1 MIDFDLEIKNIQPI
15 NIKNMELKRYKIDDN
30 IIRSIILYNKAIA
43 EIKTKHLDLAIKDL
57 KKALSYN
64 QGFAEG
70 IKLLGLCY
78 VNNKE
83 YKRAEKTFKNLIKYE
98 IYSALAK
105 EYIKRILV
113 ERSMSKTL
121 KGIRRVKDSS
131 DNEKKQSILI
141 KCLRGRVIGGL
152 VILTIFM
159 AGIILT
165 LGVPALHKAFSAKAK
180 TTNSLVSSEEK
191 INENFEQKNISP
203 TISYEEYENV
213 QKKLDDTKSELDNY
227 KNKYNII
234 LMLNEVEKSY
244 IDGNYEKAAMNLL
257 HIKNMKFD
265 DESKIK
271 FDKLWSDIKTN
282 YIWTIYNQG
291 NRLYKEGKYQEA
303 LPKLKLASE
312 IDPNLDIMPWLTFQI
327 GTCYK
332 ETSDNG
338 NALVFFQKVK
348 ANYPKSD
355 YASYAESMINQIG
368 NKKIDAIE

>member
-30 IIRSIILYNKAIA
+30 IIKSIILYNKAIA
-43 EIKTKHLDLAIKDL
+43 EIKTKDLDLAIKDL
-57 KKALSYN
+57 KKALAYN
-64 QGFAEG
+64 QGFVEG

-83 YKRAEKTFKNLIKYE
+83 YRRAEKTFKHLIKYE

-113 ERSMSKTL
+113 ERNMSKTL
-121 KGIRRVKDSS
+121 NVIRRVKDSS
-131 DNEKKQSILI
+131 NNRKKQSILT
-141 KCLRGRVIGGL
+141 KHLRGKVIVGFS
-152 VILTIFM
+152 ILTIFM
-159 AGIILT
+159 AGLIIT
-165 LGVPALHKAFSAKAK
+165 LGGSSMHKIFSAKAK
-180 TTNSLVSSEEK
+180 TTKSLVSSEEK
-191 INENFEQKNISP
+191 TNENFKQKNISS

-244 IDGNYEKAAMNLL
+244 MDGNYEKAAMDLL
-257 HIKNMKFD
+257 HIKNIKFD
-265 DESKIK
+265 DETKIK
-271 FDKLWSDIKTN
+271 FDKLWSEIKTN
-282 YIWTIYNQG
+282 GIWPIYNQG

-303 LPKLKLASE
+303 LPKLKIVSE
-312 IDPNLDIMPWLTFQI
+312 IDPNLDLMPWLTYQI

-332 ETSDNG
+332 ETNDNA

-348 ANYPKSD
+348 DNYPKSN
-355 YASYAESMINQIG
+355 YASYCESMINQIG
-368 NKKIDAIE
+368 NKKINAIE